1 MKKTLRS
8 AHPMHRLSFTAAV
21 ALLAGCSGGGSPA
34 VAVAPS
40 GLNQAQR
47 PRVAPSHVRPFVNV
61 AGIKARHGNQTF
73 VTDAG
78 TATVT
83 VWGANGQLNGILF
96 DGINANPQGLT
107 TDAAQNLYVANL
119 GLSNIIVYAKP
130 YTSIKSTLY
139 DAGENT
145 EDVAVD
151 KTGLVG
157 VTNYLTSSLMPGSV
171 SFFAKNATQPC
182 NTVDDPKWIYF
193 YNDAFD
199 ASGNLFIDGRTA
211 AGTTLVGEVSG
222 GCKARS
228 ITTLSVGNTISFPGG
243 VQVFHGN
250 ILIGDVSKQAIYT
263 YAPPSGGSLGSPT
276 VVTMLAH
283 AELPVTFAI
292 EENGRHV
299 RTADAAAD
307 TLYAALYTYPDG
319 AYVSKL
325 ADHLWAVAVAVYP
338 PARP

>member
-1 MKKTLRS
+1 
-8 AHPMHRLSFTAAV
+8 MHRLSCTAAV
-21 ALLAGCSGGGSPA
+21 ALLAGCSGGQSPPPA
-34 VAVAPS
+34 VAVAPA
-40 GLNQAQR
+40 GLNQTAR
-47 PRVAPSHVRPFVNV
+47 PRVAPNHVTPFVNV
-61 AGIKARHGNQTF
+61 TGIEASHGNQTF

-83 VWGANGQLNGILF
+83 VWSGNGRLNAILF
-96 DGINANPQGLT
+96 DGINAGPEGLA
-107 TDAAQNLYVANL
+107 TDAAQNLYVANV
-119 GLSNIIVYAKP
+119 GLSNVIVYAKP
-130 YTSIKSTLY
+130 YTSIKATLN
-139 DAGENT
+139 DAGEDT

-157 VTNYLTSSLMPGSV
+157 VTNYLTSSLLPGSV

-182 NTVDDPKWIYF
+182 STVQDPNWIYF

-211 AGTTLVGEVSG
+211 AGATLVGEVSG
-222 GCKARS
+222 GCKATS

-243 VQVFHGN
+243 VQVSDGN

-276 VVTMLAH
+276 VVTTLAG
-283 AELPVTFAI
+283 AETPVTFAI
-292 EENGRHV
+292 EENGKHV

-307 TLYAALYTYPDG
+307 TLYAALYTYPKG
-319 AYVSKL
+319 SYVSKL